1 MDGPFLVQKFMKFWT
16 MRLVGTKNGELL
28 DYCNRTTTF
37 HRILRMEVVVHNQ
50 PLANCEYMK
59 KTSKTCCFPA

>member
-28 DYCNRTTTF
+28 DYCNSR
-37 HRILRMEVVVHNQ
+37 V
-50 PLANCEYMK
+50 PLSIGYSAWK
-59 KTSKTCCFPA
+59 W

>member
-28 DYCNRTTTF
+28 DYESMSVISHSIRLMDFIPSYVESNPGF
-37 HRILRMEVVVHNQ
+37 KERMIF
-50 PLANCEYMK
+50 
-59 KTSKTCCFPA
+59 S